1 MEAAFELQPDH
12 FSCYQLTVEPRT
24 SFGFRHQRGHLVELS
39 TEKQAERF
47 ISTHELLEEHG
58 FAAYEVSNF
67 ATSSHHQSRHNQKYW
82 NHTPYLGVGPSAH
95 SFASRHRWWNA
106 RKIKPYIE
114 KIHTG
119 QRPIDACE
127 ELSEA
132 NACLEFLM
140 LGLRTPR
147 GVDFGSFPG
156 DRGPSIRQANL
167 RLIDDLLTSRLAKLD
182 GDRLRP
188 TLSGLAVAEAIA
200 RRFDILEGDPPQG
213 QGIC

>member
-82 NHTPYLGVGPSAH
+82 NHTPYLGLGPSAV
-95 SFASRHRWWNA
+95 STIQGKRWKNLPDTA
-106 RKIKPYIE
+106 RYIHAIE
-114 KIHTG
+114 SVGH
-119 QRPIDACE
+119 AM
-127 ELSEA
+127 SEA
-132 NACLEFLM
+132 ETIDNEAFRIERIALL
-140 LGLRTPR
+140 LRTTDGLPTQYLSTSPK
-147 GVDFGSFPG
+147 GAVQELIDNQLAEINNGH
-156 DRGPSIRQANL
+156 L
-167 RLIDDLLTSRLAKLD
+167 RLINDGPMLVDPIAGKLL
-182 GDRLRP
+182 
-188 TLSGLAVAEAIA
+188 
-200 RRFDILEGDPPQG
+200 
-213 QGIC
+213 